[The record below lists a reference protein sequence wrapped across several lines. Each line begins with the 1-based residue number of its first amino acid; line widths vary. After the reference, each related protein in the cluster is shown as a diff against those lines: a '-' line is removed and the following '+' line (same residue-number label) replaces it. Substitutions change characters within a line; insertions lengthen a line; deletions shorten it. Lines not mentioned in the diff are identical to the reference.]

1 MYFYSFMFKLF
12 HKHILLSLLHMLD
25 FQMLHLLLL
34 CFHFSR
40 IAGVQPRWTQGDLKG
55 RWIGKENLFV

>member
-40 IAGVQPRWTQGDLKG
+40 IAGIQPWWVQGIRSGDG
-55 RWIGKENLFV
+55 VGEENLFI